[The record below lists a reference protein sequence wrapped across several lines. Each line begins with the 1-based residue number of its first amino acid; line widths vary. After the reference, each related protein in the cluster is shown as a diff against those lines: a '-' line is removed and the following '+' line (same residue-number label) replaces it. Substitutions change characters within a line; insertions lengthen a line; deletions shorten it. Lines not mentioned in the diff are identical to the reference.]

1 MPSKGSITKTIRIDA
16 ENTALIE
23 EMVAQGKSYSGAVN
37 ELIRGTPLEVR
48 GTPLEERGTPRTMYE
63 EELESMANKL
73 GTDEFTLLE
82 VMNYLIDNKKLC
94 RIDGKLKLIGMNADP
109 SYISVDEAI
118 DGLKAPEW
126 KKNKYKQDI
135 LNNLNLDRND
145 DTGNG
150 GGL

>member
-1 MPSKGSITKTIRIDA
+1 MSNITKVIPVRIKNEYVDYIDRIS
-16 ENTALIE
+16 EQEGISRGKVVERLID
-23 EMVAQGKSYSGAVN
+23 GKEGSA
-37 ELIRGTPLEVR
+37 P
-48 GTPLEERGTPRTMYE
+48 TMYE
-63 EELESMANKL
+63 EELEKMANKL
-73 GTDEFTLLE
+73 GTDEYTLLE
-82 VMNYLIDNKKLC
+82 VINYLIDNKKLC

-135 LNNLNLDRND
+135 IKNLNLDRND